1 MTQGK
6 KFGFRWTGREYMRNQ
21 NARER
26 LGAKYEATTLS
37 ADNTTIPPH
46 LMSDHLYVKFM
57 ENYHKCK

>member
-1 MTQGK
+1 
-6 KFGFRWTGREYMRNQ
+6 MRNQ